1 MDSLSLSNNSN
12 LSLIDSKD
20 LLIGRLNLRIKE
32 LEDISKIQEERIE
45 VLNNNIKNYEAD
57 KYKMIEINTN
67 MVLKFKQEE
76 NEKHNKF
83 KTLFE
88 GLNFLTEEIKNTK
101 S

>member
-1 MDSLSLSNNSN
+1 
-12 LSLIDSKD
+12 
-20 LLIGRLNLRIKE
+20 
-32 LEDISKIQEERIE
+32 
-45 VLNNNIKNYEAD
+45 
-57 KYKMIEINTN
+57 MIEINTN

>member
-12 LSLIDSKD
+12 LSLIGSKD

-57 KYKMIEINTN
+57 KYKMI
-67 MVLKFKQEE
+67 
-76 NEKHNKF
+76 
-83 KTLFE
+83 
-88 GLNFLTEEIKNTK
+88 
-101 S
+101 